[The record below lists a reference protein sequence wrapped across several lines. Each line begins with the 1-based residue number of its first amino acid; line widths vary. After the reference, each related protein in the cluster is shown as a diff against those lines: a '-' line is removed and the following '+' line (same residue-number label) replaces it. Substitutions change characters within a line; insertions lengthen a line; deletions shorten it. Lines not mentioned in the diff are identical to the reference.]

1 MSRENDKCF
10 IPRKQHYSF
19 YMNIPIMPTNRINVY
34 MSQGINSTNML
45 YNGKGKGYGD
55 VMKKNRVKNH
65 FLYLKYN
72 NKRTVIDRNII
83 NLRL

>member
-1 MSRENDKCF
+1 
-10 IPRKQHYSF
+10 
-19 YMNIPIMPTNRINVY
+19 
-34 MSQGINSTNML
+34 ML